1 MSVHGCSLLCPR
13 NRLHR
18 LTWAT
23 WQEGTILVRAMLQLA
38 VKIVN
43 SSFHINS
50 SDHHRW
56 VVEFSLAF
64 EYLSFASL
72 AAHGWISL
80 CGRGEVFVGLAA
92 AWGSAI

>member
-1 MSVHGCSLLCPR
+1 MSVHRCCLMWSR
-13 NRLHR
+13 IRLHR
-18 LTWAT
+18 LTRAT
-23 WQEGTILVRAMLQLA
+23 CQEGTILVRTMLQLA

-80 CGRGEVFVGLAA
+80 RGKGEVFVG
-92 AWGSAI
+92 